1 MSELFQTQRSRLV
14 RIYEKAQQ
22 PFVATTKPYKS
33 TRPLIFSVV
42 EARPTAGPVM
52 AHAVARAGQQLI
64 FFNYGVGDD
73 ISDGFG
79 GTFEATDADTN
90 QGDSNNTNGNN
101 DFVMEGVSASCKG
114 VRIQYAP
121 GVAGGPAGGGGAP
134 ITDGDVLPAYEG
146 GQSTGG
152 GSPPEISDP
161 GSLMAPPQVDSPF
174 NLQCEL
180 MEAAAPSLAVQFV
193 FDREKTEKIGTLD
206 EIPEGGAKGYLK
218 AHGDPRTDNRYRIP
232 EGYMWRRAGEPD
244 SNFNTILTLKNPIVI
259 PITLIG
265 LFGTLQ
271 SPIVVPVKLALD
283 ITIRVHG
290 LNVRV
295 PSNNG

>member
-1 MSELFQTQRSRLV
+1 MAELFQTQRSKLV
-14 RIYEKAQQ
+14 EIYAKAQQ

-33 TRPLIFSVV
+33 TRPLLFTVV
-42 EARPTAGPVM
+42 EAKPAGAAVM

-73 ISDGFG
+73 ISDAFG
-79 GTFEATDADTN
+79 GTFEATDAETN

-101 DFVMEGVSASCKG
+101 DFVMEGVSSSAKG
-114 VRIQYAP
+114 VRIQY
-121 GVAGGPAGGGGAP
+121 PATTATTTGA
-134 ITDGDVLPAYEG
+134 ITDADVISAYEG
-146 GQSTGG
+146 GQSLGG
-152 GSPPEISDP
+152 GPPPEVTDP
-161 GSLMAPPQVDSPF
+161 ASLMLPPQASSPF
-174 NLQCEL
+174 NLEHAL
-180 MEAAAPSLAVQFV
+180 YTAVAPSLAVQFV
-193 FDREKTEKIGTLD
+193 FDREKTEKVGTLD
-206 EIPEGGAKGYLK
+206 EIPEGGAKSYLK
-218 AHGDPRTDNRYRIP
+218 ANGDPRTDNRYRIP

-244 SNFNTILTLKNPIVI
+244 SHFNVILTLRDPIVV

-265 LFGTLQ
+265 LFGAVQ
-271 SPIVVPVKLALD
+271 SPLVIPKKIALD